1 MKPQRQNGRL
11 RVAAIM
17 KAATEVI
24 AEKGYEATTMSEIAA
39 RSDTRVGSLYRF
51 FPNKDSVASA
61 MVDLYREKVDS
72 AFDAIDEEADSLSVS
87 GLSDAL
93 LSALV
98 ELRREGAALIRLMDA
113 GSVWSA
119 KREEIRAAAL
129 GRIERTLR
137 RHNPDL
143 ASGLARNM
151 ALVLL
156 QNMKTMK
163 ALSGSEDPKAS
174 AGAVRE
180 LRVMTRLYLKS
191 RLKKGKVK

>member
-11 RVAAIM
+11 RVAAIL

-24 AEKGYEATTMSEIAA
+24 AEKGYEATTMSEIAE

-72 AFDAIDEEADSLSVS
+72 AFDAIDEAAPSLSVPD
-87 GLSDAL
+87 LSDVLLAAL
-93 LSALV
+93 LG
-98 ELRREGAALIRLMDA
+98 LRKEGAALIRLLDS
-113 GSVWSA
+113 GSDWSA
-119 KREEIRAAAL
+119 KREEIRTAAL
-129 GRIERTLR
+129 GRIAGTLR
-137 RHNPDL
+137 RYNPDL
-143 ASGLARNM
+143 TPRLARNM

-163 ALSGSEDPKAS
+163 ALSGSEDPKAR

-180 LRVMTRLYLKS
+180 LRAMTRLYLKS

>member
-87 GLSDAL
+87 ELSDAL